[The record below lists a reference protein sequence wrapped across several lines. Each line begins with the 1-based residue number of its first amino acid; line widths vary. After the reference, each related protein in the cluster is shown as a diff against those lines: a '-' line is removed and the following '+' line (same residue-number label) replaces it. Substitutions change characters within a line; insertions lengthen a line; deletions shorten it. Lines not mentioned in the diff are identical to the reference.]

1 MRRHLGSQR
10 SSCDDAR
17 ADGRSWFPGAR
28 QGDVRYASVDTRG
41 HYLQVAIHM
50 STRELRIE
58 IVESR
63 DLMQSDGMIHKK
75 AVAWV
80 SNLESHIRRELGRLA
95 AYGASGAP

>member
-95 AYGASGAP
+95 AYGTSGAP